1 MEWCTGGRWVPSD
14 LSSRKTVWLMS
25 EGAGLDRGSLVW
37 KLGTAEE
44 AAAWS

>member
-1 MEWCTGGRWVPSD
+1 MPSN

-25 EGAGLDRGSLVW
+25 EGAGLVRGALVW